1 MERPPPV
8 PPGTGPLSP
17 DFSGMNP
24 ALMAEFVALLEKAQA
39 VLREETGAI
48 LAELAR
54 VGGDRTR
61 MLRVQDVANWVE
73 RQLPDLRRREE
84 LARKTG
90 ALPSWTPGGGQ
101 GLRPFDESA
110 FVSVTEARLRGAAL
124 ARSIGDVSPFTIGAR
139 DRYATFVKTLAE
151 HEDDPDFTAAFFA
164 ELGLEST
171 LDLGRRLR
179 GALGDDADKA
189 IDTVSRA
196 FGTAIRSGGGSRA
209 FAQMRERLA
218 AGPVLT
224 KAGGVTVRKHGL
236 GDLLRAGEFPAGWL
250 AGVVNRHA
258 LAPDSNVSGE
268 DLAGFL
274 NALGNNPAAAR
285 AAIAAATRDVPLE
298 TFLRRLNDR
307 VAVRSSFAHQDHLQ
321 AKENSRADAFGRMLA
336 AAAGAYDER
345 DGAHSAEAARLAFDL
360 IRTLPKLD
368 IAEPTRVHLAEIA
381 GAYATEITEGA
392 NLSDANRTLPSA
404 FGAVKTVVPGLKP
417 AFRLSPADTFA
428 FVKTFATSPATIKP
442 FEKGM
447 GDLADRLVRA
457 AADGAR
463 GIEPLERVMRALGHV
478 SGMQYAAERLVQGA
492 LDAEDEA
499 RRKGQSFLLGLA
511 LGVAGIVV
519 PLEGQALWLA
529 LSTGAPLAFDKLT
542 EVDKTRLQAL
552 DDKVRL
558 AALARGHWLV
568 NALIDSGFRPTVPAT
583 DPRFAH
589 PPITGPDGRLLP
601 FDQIAKDKQALR
613 NLNNWLIANG
623 SGGTSKTKLG
633 EAAKWLD
640 EIVFNG
646 ARATSA
652 QDPAPH

>member
-24 ALMAEFVALLEKAQA
+24 ALMAEFIALLEQAHA

-54 VGGDRTR
+54 AGADRTR
-61 MLRVQDVANWVE
+61 MLRVQDVANWVGQ
-73 RQLPDLRRREE
+73 QLPDLRRRAE
-84 LARKTG
+84 LARRTG
-90 ALPSWTPGGGQ
+90 ALPPWAPGGAQ
-101 GLRPFDESA
+101 GLRPFDESR
-110 FVSVTEARLRGAAL
+110 FVGVAEARLRGAAL
-124 ARSIGDVSPFTIGAR
+124 ARWIGDATPTVFGAR
-139 DRYATFVKTLAE
+139 DRYAAFVKALGE
-151 HEDDPDFTAAFFA
+151 HADDPEFTAAFFA
-164 ELGLEST
+164 GLGLERT

-179 GALGDDADKA
+179 AALGEDADAA

-196 FGTAIRSGGGSRA
+196 FGTAIRSGAGVRA
-209 FAQMRERLA
+209 FTEMRERLA
-218 AGPVLT
+218 AGPLRA
-224 KAGGVTVRKHGL
+224 KGGGVRHGL
-236 GDLLRAGEFPAGWL
+236 GDLLRAGEFPPGWL
-250 AGVVNRHA
+250 AAVAHRHA
-258 LAPDSNVSGE
+258 LAPESNVSGE
-268 DLAGFL
+268 DLAGYL
-274 NALGNNPAAAR
+274 YALGNNPAAAR

-307 VAVRSSFAHQDHLQ
+307 VAVRSRYAYQEHLQ
-321 AKENSRADAFGRMLA
+321 LKENSRADAFGRMLA

-345 DGAHSAEAARLAFDL
+345 DGAHSEEAARLAFDL

-392 NLSDANRTLPSA
+392 NLSDANRTRPSA
-404 FGAVKTVVPGLKP
+404 FGKVTTVVPGLNP

-428 FVKTFATSPATIKP
+428 FVTTFATSPATIKP
-442 FEKGM
+442 FEKAM
-447 GDLADRLVRA
+447 GELADRLVRA
-457 AADGAR
+457 AAGGGR

-478 SGMQYAAERLVQGA
+478 SGLQYAAERLVQGA
-492 LDAEDEA
+492 RDAEDEA
-499 RRKGQSFLLGLA
+499 RRKRQAFLLGLA
-511 LGVAGIVV
+511 LGVGGIAV
-519 PLEGQALWLA
+519 PLEGQVLWLA

-542 EVDKTRLQAL
+542 EVDKTRVQAL

-568 NALIDSGFRPTVPAT
+568 NALIDSGFTPTVPAT
-583 DPRFAH
+583 DPRFAR

-601 FDQIAKDKQALR
+601 FDRIAKDKEALR

-623 SGGTSKTKLG
+623 SGGTSKTELG